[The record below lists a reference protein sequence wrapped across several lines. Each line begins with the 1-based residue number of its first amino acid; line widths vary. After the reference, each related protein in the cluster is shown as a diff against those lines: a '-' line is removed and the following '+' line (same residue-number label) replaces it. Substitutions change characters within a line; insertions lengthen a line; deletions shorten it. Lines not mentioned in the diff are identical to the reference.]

1 MVVHH
6 RNLEG
11 RLHIILN
18 DTLQELLH
26 DIQVTDKLLLDMFG
40 LLVVLT
46 GCALRLQME
55 RPKELDWK
63 SLGRSG
69 PIGHKD
75 LRTWRSTISFSNN
88 NFILNDFV

>member
-46 GCALRLQME
+46 RCVLRLQME

-75 LRTWRSTISFSNN
+75 LRTWRSTISLSNN
-88 NFILNDFV
+88 HFILNDFV